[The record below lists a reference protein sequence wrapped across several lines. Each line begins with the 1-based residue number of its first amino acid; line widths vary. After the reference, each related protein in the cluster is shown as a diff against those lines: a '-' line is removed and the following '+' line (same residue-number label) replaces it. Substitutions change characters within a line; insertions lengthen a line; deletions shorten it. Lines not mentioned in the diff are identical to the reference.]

1 MTATSAFGLRAGNY
15 IPAIWKI
22 RHASRG
28 DKSKR
33 AYDGYLKLIEVTFGS
48 TPIGALEDKRARG
61 DFKEFRDSFS
71 DTPRKAYCEL
81 AESAIKKLS
90 EVYEQEQN

>member
-61 DFKEFRDSFS
+61 DFKEFVIILRHAAQGVLRARGVS
-71 DTPRKAYCEL
+71 D
-81 AESAIKKLS
+81 
-90 EVYEQEQN
+90 